1 MDTSHV
7 LTLKMSG
14 KQEIRF
20 QVPPKLLGKLIDRPS
35 FLCVWSEFISRP
47 VQLCIQ
53 DYMSPRSSYNLCYPR
68 LHTTDS
74 FWTVILLAQLN

>member
-35 FLCVWSEFISRP
+35 FLCVWSEFISRTCAI
-47 VQLCIQ
+47 VHTG
-53 DYMSPRSSYNLCYPR
+53 
-68 LHTTDS
+68 LHVT
-74 FWTVILLAQLN
+74 A